1 MINKTKDLFNTASKK
16 VADFFTSKSD
26 EELDSMDPNPGGTYE
41 DGVFKKA
48 PRNKSFGQKVLDA
61 VKGGTKEL
69 SSYGNRIKVYNQ
81 YLKTMNNYK
90 QYKTNLSGKVGN
102 LGMMSPGSARRI
114 SGPQQTSYEQKLA
127 EWNRRMR
134 EFSIRKYYAS
144 LGKRK

>member
-26 EELDSMDPNPGGTYE
+26 EELDAMDPNPGGTYE
-41 DGVFKKA
+41 DGVFKRA
-48 PRNKSFGQKVLDA
+48 PRNIGQKVLSA
-61 VKGGTKEL
+61 VKDASKDL
-69 SSYGNRIKVYNQ
+69 NSYGNRIKVYNQ

-90 QYKTNLSGKVGN
+90 QYKTGLSGRVGN
-102 LGMMSPGSARRI
+102 LGMMSPGSAKSVGRV
-114 SGPQQTSYEQKLA
+114 SMTNYEQKLA

-134 EFSIRKYYAS
+134 EFSIRRYYAS

>member
-26 EELDSMDPNPGGTYE
+26 RDIDAMDPNPGGTYE
-41 DGVFKKA
+41 DGVFKPA
-48 PRNKSFGQKVLDA
+48 PKPKNIVQRLRTA
-61 VKGGTKEL
+61 LKGTGKDT
-69 SSYGNRIKVYNQ
+69 YGNRVQVYNQ

-102 LGMMSPGSARRI
+102 LGMMAPGSARRI

-144 LGKRK
+144 LGKKK

>member
-26 EELDSMDPNPGGTYE
+26 RDIDAMDPNPGGTYE
-41 DGVFKKA
+41 DGVFKRA
-48 PRNKSFGQKVLDA
+48 PRNIGQKVLSA
-61 VKGGTKEL
+61 VKDASKNL
-69 SSYGNRIKVYNQ
+69 NSYENRIKVYNQ

-90 QYKTNLSGKVGN
+90 QHKTGLSGRVGN
-102 LGMMSPGSARRI
+102 LGMMAPGSAKRI
-114 SGPQQTSYEQKLA
+114 ASPQQTNYEQKLA

-134 EFSIRKYYAS
+134 EFSIRRYYAS

>member
-26 EELDSMDPNPGGTYE
+26 RDIDAMDPNPGGTYE
-41 DGVFKKA
+41 DGVFKRA
-48 PRNKSFGQKVLDA
+48 PRNIGQKVLSA
-61 VKGGTKEL
+61 VKDASKDL
-69 SSYGNRIKVYNQ
+69 NSYGNRIKVYNQ

-90 QYKTNLSGKVGN
+90 QYKTGLSGRVGN
-102 LGMMSPGSARRI
+102 LGMMSPGSAKSVGRV
-114 SGPQQTSYEQKLA
+114 SMTNYEQKLA

-134 EFSIRKYYAS
+134 EFSIRRYYAS

>member
-26 EELDSMDPNPGGTYE
+26 RDIDAMDPNPGGTYE

-48 PRNKSFGQKVLDA
+48 PRNIGQKVLGA
-61 VKGGTKEL
+61 VKDATKDL

-90 QYKTNLSGKVGN
+90 QYKNNLSGKVGN
-102 LGMMSPGSARRI
+102 L
-114 SGPQQTSYEQKLA
+114 
-127 EWNRRMR
+127 
-134 EFSIRKYYAS
+134 
-144 LGKRK
+144 

>member
-26 EELDSMDPNPGGTYE
+26 RDIDAMDPNPGGTYE
-41 DGVFKKA
+41 DGVFKPA
-48 PRNKSFGQKVLDA
+48 PKPKNIVQRLRTA
-61 VKGGTKEL
+61 LKGTGKDT
-69 SSYGNRIKVYNQ
+69 YGNRVQVYNQ
-81 YLKTMNNYK
+81 YLKTLNRYK
-90 QYKTNLSGKVGN
+90 GFKTNLSGKVGN

-144 LGKRK
+144 LGKKK

>member
-26 EELDSMDPNPGGTYE
+26 REIDAMDPNPGGTYE
-41 DGVFKKA
+41 DGVFKPAKPKNIALKLKA
-48 PRNKSFGQKVLDA
+48 AL
-61 VKGGTKEL
+61 KGAGTDT
-69 SSYGNRIKVYNQ
+69 YGNRIQVYNQ
-81 YLKTMNNYK
+81 YLKTLNSYK
-90 QYKTNLSGKVGN
+90 GFKTGLSGKVGN

>member
-1 MINKTKDLFNTASKK
+1 MINKTKDLFNTASRN
-16 VADFFTSKSD
+16 VADFFTSNYMEEQNPAGREPNIDMRGDPEANLDMQKKNIFRRISD
-26 EELDSMDPNPGGTYE
+26 
-41 DGVFKKA
+41 A
-48 PRNKSFGQKVLDA
+48 I
-61 VKGGTKEL
+61 KGAGKDT
-69 SSYGNRIKVYNQ
+69 YGNRIQVYNQ
-81 YLKTMNNYK
+81 YLKTLNSYK
-90 QYKTNLSGKVGN
+90 GFKTNLSGKVGN

>member
-41 DGVFKKA
+41 DGVFKRA
-48 PRNKSFGQKVLDA
+48 PRNIGRKVLSA
-61 VKGGTKEL
+61 VKDASKDL
-69 SSYGNRIKVYNQ
+69 NSYGNRIKVYNQ

-90 QYKTNLSGKVGN
+90 QYKTGLSGRVGN
-102 LGMMSPGSARRI
+102 LGMMSPGSAKSVGRV
-114 SGPQQTSYEQKLA
+114 SMTNYEQKLA

-134 EFSIRKYYAS
+134 EFSIRRYYAS

>member
-1 MINKTKDLFNTASKK
+1 MINKTKDLFKTASKK

-26 EELDSMDPNPGGTYE
+26 RDIDSMDPNPGGTYE
-41 DGVFKKA
+41 DGVFKRA
-48 PRNKSFGQKVLDA
+48 PRNIGQNVLGA
-61 VKGGTKEL
+61 VKGATKDL

-102 LGMMSPGSARRI
+102 LGMMSPGSARKI

>member
-1 MINKTKDLFNTASKK
+1 MINKTKDLFNAASKK
-16 VADFFTSKSD
+16 VADFFTSKSG
-26 EELDSMDPNPGGTYE
+26 EEIDAMDPNPGGTYE

-48 PRNKSFGQKVLDA
+48 PRNIGQKVLGA
-61 VKGGTKEL
+61 VKDATKDL

-144 LGKRK
+144 LGKKK